1 MDKANKQTSIMT
13 ARQSERQSS
22 SKAGVCVVFDWLRS
36 SVVCVRAFNQVTE
49 SPDLSAPT
57 LPPPSGGLR
66 QG

>member
-1 MDKANKQTSIMT
+1 MEKKTYKT
-13 ARQSERQSS
+13 YKSERQSS
-22 SKAGVCVVFDWLRS
+22 GKVRVCVVFDWLQS
-36 SVVCVRAFNQVTE
+36 LVVSVRAFNQVTQ